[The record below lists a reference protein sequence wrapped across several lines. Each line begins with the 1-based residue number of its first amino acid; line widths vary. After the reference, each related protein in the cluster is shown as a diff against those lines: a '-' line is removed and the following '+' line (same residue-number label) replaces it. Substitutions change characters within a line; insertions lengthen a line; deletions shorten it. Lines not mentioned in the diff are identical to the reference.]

1 MNLKLFT
8 SFHEH
13 SNNNAT
19 TAATPGEKQ
28 QQQCKGNQ
36 TRNYHKPDA
45 SAILLSLC
53 FFFLQVSETCNN
65 KTLTEGRDSLPSS
78 SSQKAKD
85 LFFDSGRQTKQFRRE
100 KRELSFWCSTS
111 SQPSF

>member
-19 TAATPGEKQ
+19 TAAITPGEKQ

-36 TRNYHKPDA
+36 TGDDHKPDA
-45 SAILLSLC
+45 Y
-53 FFFLQVSETCNN
+53 
-65 KTLTEGRDSLPSS
+65 SS
-78 SSQKAKD
+78 MMI
-85 LFFDSGRQTKQFRRE
+85 
-100 KRELSFWCSTS
+100 
-111 SQPSF
+111 

>member
-36 TRNYHKPDA
+36 TSHDHKPDA
-45 SAILLSLC
+45 Y
-53 FFFLQVSETCNN
+53 
-65 KTLTEGRDSLPSS
+65 SS
-78 SSQKAKD
+78 MMI
-85 LFFDSGRQTKQFRRE
+85 
-100 KRELSFWCSTS
+100 
-111 SQPSF
+111 

>member
-36 TRNYHKPDA
+36 TRNDHKPDA
-45 SAILLSLC
+45 YSRMMISLELL
-53 FFFLQVSETCNN
+53 Q
-65 KTLTEGRDSLPSS
+65 
-78 SSQKAKD
+78 Q
-85 LFFDSGRQTKQFRRE
+85 
-100 KRELSFWCSTS
+100 W
-111 SQPSF
+111 